1 MVIGAKYLLGSFR
14 AEPVVAREP
23 RSNRSAVFLGFFT
36 SIANPQSALSTTSL
50 FAATMPPQPAISLGL
65 GAVAV
70 MTFVAIS
77 WYGFVACALTTRP
90 AAAAF
95 LRLRRWIDRVAG
107 LAFLVFG
114 TRLALER

>member
-1 MVIGAKYLLGSFR
+1 MVIGAKYLVSSFR
-14 AEPVVAREP
+14 AEPVDMRVAR
-23 RSNRSAVFLGFFT
+23 SNGSAVFLGFFT

-50 FAATMPPQPAISLGL
+50 FAATIPPQPTIALGM

-70 MTFVAIS
+70 MTLVAIS
-77 WYGFVACALTTRP
+77 WYGFVALALTTRP